1 VSFDFVK
8 LNLLAV

>member
-1 VSFDFVK
+1 VSFVFVK